1 MMDIL
6 LILTLGALSG
16 FVVAQFVSWA
26 GLLWCGP
33 VVASISAAI
42 LQKHGFDWLSGIAI
56 TVACLILNQIG
67 YLIGAH
73 FNIKPT
79 SHHARD
85 ARTTLPINTKGT
97 KPTHPR

>member
-16 FVVAQFVSWA
+16 FIVPQFVSWV

-33 VVASISAAI
+33 VVAATSAAI
-42 LQKHGFDWLSGIAI
+42 LQKHGFGWLSGIAI
-56 TVACLILNQIG
+56 TVACLTLNQIG

-85 ARTTLPINTKGT
+85 ATTTLPTNTNGT
-97 KPTHPR
+97 KTTHPG